1 MFQLWQKYI
10 SILAEILSGQTN
22 GVLGGLGPLGFLR
35 FCPQS
40 PNPLPLPL
48 CNKYPTIFIL
58 SLTAKVH
65 QSSLNVWSLCS
76 LSVWSLHSVNVW
88 SLCSLSVWS
97 LCSLKRS
104 NSRQTDSPSTGLFG
118 RSSGGQKPVQ
128 GGERSRSRIYITPD

>member
-1 MFQLWQKYI
+1 MFHLWQKYI

-76 LSVWSLHSVNVW
+76 LSVWSL
-88 SLCSLSVWS
+88 
-97 LCSLKRS
+97 CSLKRS